1 MVQTEIV
8 NSIKTEIANNVL
20 ALGFVSADTFESLK
34 KESAKTGAH
43 LYELLRN
50 ERLFTNIDFLYKISE
65 KYGVPYD
72 EGTSFISSQQ
82 KNFPTKFLEKNGMVL
97 LEEAPA
103 ALVVGIA
110 APSSL
115 HSLKNLGLV
124 TGKKVSAK
132 FISSNVIFSA
142 LGYIEPDE
150 HLDTD
155 ESPVDVEGSAD
166 QHEEGSDEVGGQK
179 QKPRVKLAI
188 KSTREPAKKEFES
201 KGATKSFDSSNIINA
216 VDEMLSRAIDSGVS
230 DIHFEVFKDFA
241 NVRYRKN
248 GTLVSIPEYKE
259 FLTDNY
265 VAVIARIKIL
275 ANLDIAEKRLPQDGK
290 ISFKAIS
297 GKEVDFRVSVLPT
310 NLGERIVIRILSTSN
325 LAADINAL
333 GFTEQQKEHFLKS
346 IEAPQGLIL
355 VTGPTG
361 SGKSTTLY
369 GAINYLNKPDVNIL
383 TAEDPIE
390 YTMPGISQVQVRENI
405 GLTFANALRS
415 FLRQDPEIILVGE
428 IRDAETADIAT
439 KAALT
444 GHLVLS
450 TLHTNSSIGA
460 ITRLINM
467 GIAPYLVS
475 SAVTLVVAQ
484 RLIRINCQ
492 SCSEEEEIPASS
504 LSKELVAQIGSAR
517 IMHSKGCDSCF
528 GTGYAGRR
536 AVYEVLPISTDI
548 QKAINASASETDIH
562 KIASEE
568 GFQSMDNAAIKYLLS
583 GELSIQEYLRVIPKS
598 DGVDSL

>member
-1 MVQTEIV
+1 MALLEIV
-8 NSIKTEIANNVL
+8 DSIKTEIANHFL
-20 ALGFVSADTFESLK
+20 MLGLISADIFELQK
-34 KESAKTGAH
+34 KEAAKTSVH
-43 LYELLRN
+43 LYDLLRR
-50 ERLFTNIDFLYKISE
+50 EKLFNNAEFLEKISE
-65 KYGVPYD
+65 KYGVPCD
-72 EGTSFISSQQ
+72 HSSSPIASAQKSFPS
-82 KNFPTKFLEKNGMVL
+82 KFLEKNGLVL
-97 LEEAPA
+97 LEETPKSI
-103 ALVVGIA
+103 LVGLV

-132 FISSNVIFSA
+132 FVPPNVVFLA
-142 LGYIEPDE
+142 LGYNEAEDDLE
-150 HLDTD
+150 SNASQETELDPED
-155 ESPVDVEGSAD
+155 KVVDA
-166 QHEEGSDEVGGQK
+166 SDGET
-179 QKPRVKLAI
+179 KPKLRTKLAV
-188 KSTREPAKKEFES
+188 KSTREPVKKEFE
-201 KGATKSFDSSNIINA
+201 GQATGKSFDSSNIINA
-216 VDEMLSRAIDSGVS
+216 AEEILSRAIDSGVS
-230 DIHFEVFKDFA
+230 DIHFEIFKDFA
-241 NVRYRKN
+241 NIRYRKN
-248 GTLVSIPEYKE
+248 GTLISIPEYKD
-259 FLTDNY
+259 FLSDNY
-265 VAVIARIKIL
+265 PAVIARIKIL

-290 ISFKAIS
+290 ISFKSIS

-325 LAADINAL
+325 LAADINGL
-333 GFTEQQKEHFLKS
+333 GFTPEQKNHFIKS
-346 IEAPQGLIL
+346 IESPQGLIL

-390 YTMPGISQVQVRENI
+390 YTMAGISQVQVRENI

-475 SAVTLVVAQ
+475 SALTLVVAQ
-484 RLIRINCQ
+484 RLVRINCP
-492 SCSEEEEIPASS
+492 SCSEDEDVPVAS
-504 LSKELVAQIGSAR
+504 LSKELVDQIGNAR
-517 IMHSKGCDSCF
+517 ILHSKGCDKCF

-548 QKAINASASETDIH
+548 QKAINESASESEIH
-562 KIASEE
+562 QIASDD
-568 GFQSMDNAAIKYLLS
+568 GFESMATAAIKYLVS
-583 GELSIQEYLRVIPKS
+583 GELSIQEYLRVIPQGE
-598 DGVDSL
+598 GVEAL

>member
-1 MVQTEIV
+1 MASLDAVG
-8 NSIKTEIANNVL
+8 SIKTEIANNIL
-20 ALGFVSADTFESLK
+20 ALGLVTAEVFDALK
-34 KESAKTGAH
+34 KEATKTDVH
-43 LYELLRN
+43 LYDLLRK
-50 ERLFTNIDFLYKISE
+50 EKVFTSTELYQKISD
-65 KYGVPYD
+65 KYGVPLRD
-72 EGTSFISSQQ
+72 HAVPITSDQ
-82 KNFPTKFLEKNGMVL
+82 KNFPLKFLEKNALVL
-97 LEEAPA
+97 LEETPKSLTVG
-103 ALVVGIA
+103 LV

-115 HSLKNLGLV
+115 HALKNLGLV
-124 TGKKVSAK
+124 TGKKVTAN
-132 FISSNVIFSA
+132 FVLPNVLLTAF
-142 LGYIEPDE
+142 GHDE
-150 HLDTD
+150 SDHLDDSLGGDASLLSQSET
-155 ESPVDVEGSAD
+155 
-166 QHEEGSDEVGGQK
+166 SDELGDGEV
-179 QKPRVKLAI
+179 KPKSRMKLAI
-188 KSTREPAKKEFES
+188 KSTREPVKKEFEE
-201 KGATKSFDSSNIINA
+201 KVTLKSFDSSNIINA
-216 VDEMLSRAIDSGVS
+216 VDEILSRAIDSGVS

-248 GTLVSIPEYKE
+248 GTLISILDYKD
-259 FLTDNY
+259 FLSENY
-265 VAVIARIKIL
+265 VAVIARVKIL

-290 ISFKAIS
+290 ISFKSIS

-325 LAADINAL
+325 LVADINGL
-333 GFTEQQKEHFLKS
+333 GFTEQQKDHFVKS
-346 IEAPQGLIL
+346 IESPQGLIL

-475 SAVTLVVAQ
+475 SALTLVVAQ
-484 RLIRINCQ
+484 RLIRINCPN
-492 SCSEEEEIPASS
+492 CSQEEGVPLAG
-504 LSKELVAQIGSAR
+504 LSHDLISKISHAK
-517 IMHSKGCDSCF
+517 IMHSLGCDKCF

-536 AVYEVLPISTDI
+536 AVYEVLPISSDI
-548 QKAINASASETDIH
+548 QKAINDGASESDIH
-562 KIASEE
+562 KLASDE
-568 GFQSMDNAAIKYLLS
+568 GFHSMDTAAIKYLLS
-583 GELSIQEYLRVIPKS
+583 GELSLQEYLRVVPQG
-598 DGVDSL
+598 DGVGIT

>member
-1 MVQTEIV
+1 MAHLDIV
-8 NSIKTEIANNVL
+8 ASIKSEIANNVL
-20 ALGFVSADTFESLK
+20 ALGLVSVEEFEPLK
-34 KESAKTGAH
+34 KEASKTSVQ
-43 LYELLRN
+43 LYDLLRN
-50 ERLFTNIDFLYKISE
+50 ARVFTNLEFLEKISE

-72 EGTSFISSQQ
+72 EAAYSIDPQQ
-82 KNFPTKFLEKNGMVL
+82 KSFPTKFLEKNGMVL
-97 LEEAPA
+97 LEEGSS
-103 ALVVGIA
+103 ALLVGIA

-115 HSLKNLGLV
+115 HSIKNLSLL

-132 FISSNVIFSA
+132 FISPKVIFSA
-142 LGYIEPDE
+142 FGYNEPDE
-150 HLDTD
+150 SLDNHH
-155 ESPVDVEGSAD
+155 PVDDVEGSSIQSEND
-166 QHEEGSDEVGGQK
+166 LDGELK
-179 QKPRVKLAI
+179 TKPRVKLAI
-188 KSTREPAKKEFES
+188 KSSREPVKKEFES
-201 KGATKSFDSSNIINA
+201 KNASKSFDSSNIINA
-216 VDEMLSRAIDSGVS
+216 VDEILSRAIDSGVS

-248 GTLVSIPEYKE
+248 GTLVSIPEYKD
-259 FLTDNY
+259 FLSDNY

-333 GFTEQQKEHFLKS
+333 GFTDEQKEHFVKAIDS
-346 IEAPQGLIL
+346 PQGLIL

-390 YTMPGISQVQVRENI
+390 YTMAGISQVQVRESI

-415 FLRQDPEIILVGE
+415 FLRQDPEVILVGE

-484 RLIRINCQ
+484 RLIRINCPN
-492 SCSEEEEIPASS
+492 CSEEEDVPTST
-504 LSKELVAQIGSAR
+504 LNKDLVAQINNAK
-517 IMHSKGCDSCF
+517 ILHAKGCDSCF

-536 AVYEVLPISTDI
+536 AVYEVLPISPEI
-548 QKAINASASETDIH
+548 QKAINLSASETDIH

-583 GELSIQEYLRVIPKS
+583 GELSIQEYLRVIPQN